1 MRLKQ
6 QQLELKQKN
15 SFFLL

>member
-6 QQLELKQKN
+6 QKEE
-15 SFFLL
+15 